1 MNEISGILGT
11 SELNM
16 NRAYFQNVASTRQ
29 NCSFLDQNDNIYGSV
44 CAVLFVVALVS
55 VNLTQGKLGN
65 GILIERVP
73 QTTAL

>member
-29 NCSFLDQNDNIYGSV
+29 NCSFLDQNDNIYGGV
-44 CAVLFVVALVS
+44 CAVLFVVVLVS

-65 GILIERVP
+65 EILIERVP
-73 QTTAL
+73 LRRVL